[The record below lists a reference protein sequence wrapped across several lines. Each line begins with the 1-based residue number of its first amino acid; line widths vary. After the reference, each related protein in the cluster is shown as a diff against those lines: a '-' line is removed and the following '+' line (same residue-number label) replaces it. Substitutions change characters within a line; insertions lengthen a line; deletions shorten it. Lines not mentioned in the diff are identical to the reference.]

1 MAEKGEDD
9 QTVKYYRLSEVE
21 ERNSFKSTW
30 IIINHKVYDVTKFLE
45 EHPGG
50 EEVLREQAGGD
61 ATESFE
67 DVGHSTDAREM
78 AKSLLIGELH
88 PDDRHKIAKPPLVVQ
103 LVDTCPRCSDR
114 HIDVPYI
121 HSGGGGVTDPRL
133 SLQWTVGNRNPP
145 VYPTSTTYMLN
156 NDTNNTFQGFFIFFF
171 FLFFLAMI

>member
-1 MAEKGEDD
+1 MAEKGAHGD
-9 QTVKYYRLSEVE
+9 TVKYYRLSEVE

-78 AKSLLIGELH
+78 ASSMLIGELH
-88 PDDRHKIAKPPLVVQ
+88 PEDRHKIAKPPESLV
-103 LVDTCPRCSDR
+103 T
-114 HIDVPYI
+114 
-121 HSGGGGVTDPRL
+121 
-133 SLQWTVGNRNPP
+133 TV
-145 VYPTSTTYMLN
+145 YEPTSWWSNWL
-156 NDTNNTFQGFFIFFF
+156 IPA
-171 FLFFLAMI
+171 LAAAIVTLMYRIYTAEEDA